1 MKGGLGRGLASLL
14 DDVEAGQSSVGIDL
28 IDPNKFQPRRV
39 FDEDAIASLSES
51 IAQKGVIQP
60 IIVRTKLDGRYE
72 LIAGERR
79 LRAAKRAGLVEIPVV
94 VKEMS
99 DEDSL
104 EIAILENIQREGLN
118 PIEEAE
124 GYARLMNEFSH
135 TQEDI
140 AKFTGKS
147 RSYIAN
153 SLRLLN
159 LPEFSRS
166 MLESGKITVGHAKL
180 AVSSESPDELV
191 RSILEDGLTVRQT
204 EKRISVARPGNRKS
218 VTSTSKERN
227 ADPEIVRL
235 EERISDILGARASIE
250 LDNNGGRIV
259 VSFNDLAHLDGIL
272 KKMIKSD
279 V

>member
-14 DDVEAGQSSVGIDL
+14 DDVEAGQSSVGINL

-79 LRAAKRAGLVEIPVV
+79 LRAAKRAGLNEIPVV

-180 AVSSESPDELV
+180 ALSSESPDELV

-204 EKRISVARPGNRKS
+204 EKRISVAKPGNRKS

-235 EERISDILGARASIE
+235 EERISDILGAKANIE
-250 LDNNGGRIV
+250 LDTNGGRIV

>member
-180 AVSSESPDELV
+180 ALSSESPDELV

-204 EKRISVARPGNRKS
+204 EKRISVAKPGNRKS

>member
-14 DDVEAGQSSVGIDL
+14 DDVEAGQSSVGINL

-79 LRAAKRAGLVEIPVV
+79 LRAAKRAGLNEIPVV

-180 AVSSESPDELV
+180 ALSSESPDELV
-191 RSILEDGLTVRQT
+191 RSILEEGLTVRQT
-204 EKRISVARPGNRKS
+204 EKKISVAKPGNRKS

-235 EERISDILGARASIE
+235 EERISDILGAKANIE
-250 LDNNGGRIV
+250 LDTNGGRIV
-259 VSFNDLAHLDGIL
+259 VSFNDLAHLDVIL

>member
-204 EKRISVARPGNRKS
+204 EKRISVAKPGNRKS

>member
-14 DDVEAGQSSVGIDL
+14 DDVEAGQSSVGINL

-79 LRAAKRAGLVEIPVV
+79 LRAAKRAGLNEIPVV

-180 AVSSESPDELV
+180 ALSSESPDELV

-204 EKRISVARPGNRKS
+204 EKRISVAKPGNRKS

-235 EERISDILGARASIE
+235 EERISDILGAKANIE
-250 LDNNGGRIV
+250 LDTNGGRIV
-259 VSFNDLAHLDGIL
+259 VSFNDLAHLDVIL

>member
-14 DDVEAGQSSVGIDL
+14 DDVEAGQSSVGINL

-79 LRAAKRAGLVEIPVV
+79 LRAAKRAGLNEIPVV

-159 LPEFSRS
+159 LPEFSREA
-166 MLESGKITVGHAKL
+166 LASGKISVGHAKL
-180 AVSSESPDELV
+180 ALSSDSPDELV
-191 RSILEDGLTVRQT
+191 LSILEEGLTVRQT
-204 EKRISVARPGNRKS
+204 EKKISVSKPVNRRSS
-218 VTSTSKERN
+218 VATHTERYV
-227 ADPEIVRL
+227 DPEIVRL
-235 EERISDILGARASIE
+235 EERISDILGAKANIE
-250 LDNNGGRIV
+250 LDTNGGRIV
-259 VSFNDLAHLDGIL
+259 VSFNDLAHLDVIL

>member
-14 DDVEAGQSSVGIDL
+14 DDVEAGQSSVGINL

-79 LRAAKRAGLVEIPVV
+79 LRAAKRAGLNEIPVV

-159 LPEFSRS
+159 LPEFSREA
-166 MLESGKITVGHAKL
+166 LASGKISVGHAKL
-180 AVSSESPDELV
+180 ALSSDSPDELV
-191 RSILEDGLTVRQT
+191 RSILEEGLTVRQT
-204 EKRISVARPGNRKS
+204 EKKISVSKPVNRRSS
-218 VTSTSKERN
+218 VATHTERYV
-227 ADPEIVRL
+227 DPEIVRL
-235 EERISDILGARASIE
+235 EERISDILGAKANIE
-250 LDNNGGRIV
+250 LDTNGGRIV
-259 VSFNDLAHLDGIL
+259 VSFNDLAHLDVIL